1 LYKKSKILAIIPARK
16 GSKGIKKKN
25 LIKINNKTLVAHS
38 INYCLRNK
46 NLLDKIVVSSDDNQV
61 LNETEIN
68 DLVVP
73 QKRSKKLSQDSSK
86 IIDVIKDITSSKDF
100 SSFDIVVIIEPTCPF
115 RKTKYLKT
123 VLDSIINSKKDFVF
137 TVSKIDKKFH
147 PDKQF
152 VIKNNVKQLYSSKG
166 KKISNRQELNSTF
179 IKNGAIYAIKKNKLH
194 NVKNF
199 FDLNYNFIVTK
210 EDMVNIDTIEDLKY
224 IQNIMNVKISIPK

>member
-1 LYKKSKILAIIPARK
+1 MYKKFKILAIIPARK

-38 INYCLRNK
+38 IDYCLRNK
-46 NLLDKIVVSSDDNQV
+46 NLIDKIVVSSDDKQV
-61 LNETEIN
+61 LNETDIN
-68 DLVVP
+68 DLVVA
-73 QKRSKKLSQDSSK
+73 QKRSKKLSQDSTK
-86 IIDVIKDITSSKDF
+86 IIDVIKDITSSRDF

-123 VLDSIINSKKDFVF
+123 VLDNIINSKKDFVF

-179 IKNGAIYAIKKNKLH
+179 IKNGAIYAIKKNKLQ
-194 NVKNF
+194 NIKNF

-224 IQNIMNVKISIPK
+224 IQNNMNVKISFPK

>member
-25 LIKINNKTLVAHS
+25 LIKINDKTLVAHS
-38 INYCLRNK
+38 IDYCLKNK
-46 NLLDKIVVSSDDNQV
+46 NLLDKIVVSSDDNRV
-61 LNETEIN
+61 LNETKIN
-68 DLVVP
+68 NLVVP

-86 IIDVIKDITSSKDF
+86 IIDLIKDITKSKDF

-115 RKTKYLKT
+115 RKIKYLKT
-123 VLDSIINSKKDFVF
+123 VLDNIINSKNDFVF

-179 IKNGAIYAIKKNKLH
+179 IKNGAIYAIKKNKLP

-224 IQNIMNVKISIPK
+224 IKNIMNVK

>member
-1 LYKKSKILAIIPARK
+1 MYKKSKILAIIPARK

>member
-1 LYKKSKILAIIPARK
+1 MYKKSKILAIIPARK

-61 LNETEIN
+61 LNETDIN

-73 QKRSKKLSQDSSK
+73 HKRSKKLSQDSSK

>member
-1 LYKKSKILAIIPARK
+1 MYKKSKILAIIPARK

-152 VIKNNVKQLYSSKG
+152 VIKNNVKKLYSSKG

>member
-1 LYKKSKILAIIPARK
+1 LAIIPARK

>member
-1 LYKKSKILAIIPARK
+1 MYKKSKILAVIPARK

-25 LIKINNKTLVAHS
+25 LIKINDKTLVSHS
-38 INYCLRNK
+38 IDYCLRNK
-46 NLLDKIVVSSDDNQV
+46 NLLDKIVVSSDDKQV
-61 LNETEIN
+61 LKETDIN
-68 DLVVP
+68 DLVFP
-73 QKRSKKLSQDSSK
+73 QKRPKKLSQDTSK
-86 IIDVIKDITSSKDF
+86 IIDVIKDITRSKDF

-123 VLDSIINSKKDFVF
+123 VLDNIINSKNDFVF

-179 IKNGAIYAIKKNKLH
+179 IKNGAIYAIKKNKLD